1 MENQNQS
8 SNDYL
13 ESLKQQLNDYQKEVK
28 NTGSRKS
35 KEEILAKY
43 FVPRD
48 DIETFRILPPPA
60 GKKPIQEAFFHVM
73 DLNVPNGKKNK
84 WRAIYCPAHNDPM
97 VQKKDGEGNP
107 ITDQNGK
114 PVLIPAPCPLC
125 EKAKQI
131 LKKQDQSLIGK
142 KKEDLEPHQVEQWEK
157 NLEIFKDA
165 NQWQARKYYI
175 IRGIDR
181 GKTKDG
187 VKFWRFKKNFKNQG
201 PLDKLLPVLNSY
213 IDAFNV
219 AYFDKNKGCD
229 LRINMVDSQNG
240 KTKGRTI
247 SAIIAQQPSKLHEDE
262 IIAKQWIDDPT
273 TWRDVFKPKSAPEIT
288 PLQFLELLA
297 EGNDPY
303 WDDSDANNK
312 HWVFPNH
319 PELEAKANQRS
330 RNLDSD
336 NKDYSNFEQASDI
349 ANDGVTIGNVTQ
361 SDVGNYEN
369 SNDPKA
375 VDVMSGLEDN
385 TNTSDQQNDN
395 SSVDN
400 SNERSFDE
408 SVVDSQEDGEEDK
421 EYDDLPF

>member
-1 MENQNQS
+1 MENQ
-8 SNDYL
+8 SNNYL

-28 NTGSRKS
+28 KTGNRKS

-48 DIETFRILPPPA
+48 DKETFRILPPKE
-60 GKKPIQEAFFHVM
+60 GKKAIQEAFFHVM
-73 DLNVPNGKKNK
+73 DLNAPLGKKNK
-84 WRAIYCPAHNDPM
+84 FRAIYCPAHNDPM
-97 VQKKDGEGNP
+97 VQKKDAEGNP
-107 ITDQNGK
+107 ITDQNDK
-114 PVLIPAPCPLC
+114 PVLVPAPCPLC

-142 KKEDLEPHQVEQWEK
+142 KKEDVEEHQKEQWDK

-165 NQWQARKYYI
+165 NKWQARKYYI

-201 PLDKLLPVLNSY
+201 PLDKLLPVLNAY
-213 IDAFNV
+213 IEAYNKAF
-219 AYFDKNKGCD
+219 FDPKEGSD
-229 LRINMVDSQNG
+229 LKITVVDSQNG
-240 KTKGRTI
+240 SYKGRTI
-247 SAIIAQQPSKLHEDE
+247 AAIVAQPPSKLHEDE
-262 IIAKQWIDDPT
+262 IIAKQWINDPT

-288 PLQFLELLA
+288 PHKYLELLA

-303 WDDSDANNK
+303 WDDSDPNNK
-312 HWVFPNH
+312 HWVFPEH
-319 PELEAKANQRS
+319 PELEEKANQRS

-349 ANDGVTIGNVTQ
+349 ANDGVTIGNVTKD
-361 SDVGNYEN
+361 DVGDFNEKN
-369 SNDPKA
+369 EPKA
-375 VDVMSGLEDN
+375 VDAMAGIEDADL
-385 TNTSDQQNDN
+385 SDDSKQQQNKN
-395 SSVDN
+395 SY
-400 SNERSFDE
+400 NETENTEENSFD
-408 SVVDSQEDGEEDK
+408 D